1 VSQGG
6 QQEQEEQ
13 VPRRPAGELVLVIG
27 NLTID
32 DVVLPD
38 GATHMAMLG
47 GNSVHAATAVVTG
60 GAKAALAARRG
71 EDFPPG
77 ALAVLAAEG
86 IDLSGLV
93 DIPGPTVRN
102 WVIYEA
108 DGRRRWLY
116 RTPPQRSA
124 EAAPEPA
131 DLDPAMLRRAAVV
144 HVAAMPLGNA
154 ERIVAHVRRQAPGAL
169 VTVDTHESWDSSVTG
184 RVLAL
189 ARTADL
195 FVPSLAELARLT
207 GAGEPADGLRALAA
221 AGLGQAV
228 VKAAAAGAYVLEGG
242 RITRVPAARTVVAD
256 STGAGDAFCGGLAAG
271 LARGL
276 SLVESAG
283 LGAAIA
289 AAAITESGSLRL
301 LRPNLDR
308 AGIAR
313 TARRLAAAAAEVNPP
328 AADPPADGTE
338 PGGPVN
344 KTGAIASRDDSVAG
358 DTAGAFGVSIDHRTD
373 GTADGY
379 GPGEARDS
387 TGTATARDDSG
398 AGTAPDS
405 AGPGTGRD
413 SAGPGTA
420 QDSAGPGDRYDI
432 GVMRREIAMIPGVIS
447 DVLDDADGQVTALAK
462 RLATRGV
469 RHLWLTGCGDS
480 AFAGLAAELAFQRHS
495 GLTAHPVHALDL
507 ARYRARA
514 LPAGS
519 AVIALSFSGKVGR
532 TTEAAIQARRLGHH
546 VVALTGAADGQLAQ
560 ASDEVLLLDVPTLGF
575 SPGTSTY
582 VAMLGTLLRLAAAL
596 AALRGAAGGLT
607 EPLARLPGSA
617 EATLAAAAEPAVLA
631 AEALLPAPWVAF
643 LGGGPNEATARFGAA
658 KLFEGPQQLGVA
670 TNLEE
675 WAHEEYFVT
684 SAGDPVVLV
693 NPAGAGHDRGIE
705 ILSELRFMAARPVVI
720 SDLALPAGG
729 AAGELLLPLA
739 GRVPEELSPVTACLP
754 AALVGFHMARLS
766 GKRSYNFPG
775 EAARLEHYET
785 IHRATV
791 GEPA

>member
-1 VSQGG
+1 VSPGS
-6 QQEQEEQ
+6 QQEQEEE

-38 GATHMAMLG
+38 GVTHMATLG

-86 IDLSGLV
+86 IDLAGLV

-108 DGRRRWLY
+108 DGRRHWLY

-144 HVAAMPLGNA
+144 HVAAMLGNA

-169 VTVDTHESWDSSVTG
+169 VTVDTHESWDSPVAG

-195 FVPSLAELARLT
+195 FVPSLAELAQLT
-207 GAGEPADGLRALAA
+207 GAGEPAGGLRALAA

-283 LGAAIA
+283 LGAPVA
-289 AAAITESGSLRL
+289 AGAITESGSLRL

-308 AGIAR
+308 AGIAW

-358 DTAGAFGVSIDHRTD
+358 GTSGAFGVSIDHGAD
-373 GTADGY
+373 GTADGS

-387 TGTATARDDSG
+387 TGAATARDDSG
-398 AGTAPDS
+398 QVPRQTAP
-405 AGPGTGRD
+405 AQPPRQTAPGRAPRQTAPGR
-413 SAGPGTA
+413 APRQTAPGRAPRKTA
-420 QDSAGPGDRYDI
+420 PG
-432 GVMRREIAMIPGVIS
+432 
-447 DVLDDADGQVTALAK
+447 
-462 RLATRGV
+462 
-469 RHLWLTGCGDS
+469 
-480 AFAGLAAELAFQRHS
+480 
-495 GLTAHPVHALDL
+495 
-507 ARYRARA
+507 
-514 LPAGS
+514 
-519 AVIALSFSGKVGR
+519 
-532 TTEAAIQARRLGHH
+532 
-546 VVALTGAADGQLAQ
+546 
-560 ASDEVLLLDVPTLGF
+560 
-575 SPGTSTY
+575 
-582 VAMLGTLLRLAAAL
+582 
-596 AALRGAAGGLT
+596 
-607 EPLARLPGSA
+607 
-617 EATLAAAAEPAVLA
+617 
-631 AEALLPAPWVAF
+631 
-643 LGGGPNEATARFGAA
+643 
-658 KLFEGPQQLGVA
+658 
-670 TNLEE
+670 
-675 WAHEEYFVT
+675 
-684 SAGDPVVLV
+684 
-693 NPAGAGHDRGIE
+693 RGIGMT
-705 ILSELRFMAARPVVI
+705 SG
-720 SDLALPAGG
+720 SC
-729 AAGELLLPLA
+729 A
-739 GRVPEELSPVTACLP
+739 GR
-754 AALVGFHMARLS
+754 
-766 GKRSYNFPG
+766 
-775 EAARLEHYET
+775 
-785 IHRATV
+785 
-791 GEPA
+791 